1 MTNGC
6 IGNSSSVNSQPQPPI
21 TTPTIIPNP
30 ALLDE
35 GSLPAEKEKQLTFIS
50 VKISLPSI
58 AIVAS
63 GIEMTDVSVV
73 TASERT
79 YYYENYYY
87 LITNNI
93 QQLFIS
99 RKG

>member
-6 IGNSSSVNSQPQPPI
+6 IGNSSSVNSQPKPPI
-21 TTPTIIPNP
+21 TTRTVIPNP

-35 GSLPAEKEKQLTFIS
+35 VSLPAEKEKQLTFNS

-73 TASERT
+73 TARRG
-79 YYYENYYY
+79 
-87 LITNNI
+87 LIITKI
-93 QQLFIS
+93 TIT
-99 RKG
+99 